1 MMANQKNNGG
11 EIFASK
17 LGYRGGGWK
26 RTGIR
31 RLELDVRLVAS
42 KPMLQYD
49 MTVAEISVCESAE
62 SAAKSSP
69 VTAELECPLLPK
81 VGRNLTLRCW
91 DFGHT
96 TKSSPLLDGRLH
108 SGGKAYCKLL
118 CP

>member
-62 SAAKSSP
+62 SAAKPSP
-69 VTAELECPLLPK
+69 VTAELKCPLLPK
-81 VGRNLTLRCW
+81 VGRSLPLKVVRYWMDDYTVEGKHIVSSCALRC
-91 DFGHT
+91 
-96 TKSSPLLDGRLH
+96 SQ
-108 SGGKAYCKLL
+108 A
-118 CP
+118 